1 MQSECLDA
9 YLTTI
14 ERMNHATAHVYKRR
28 LRNFENFSLL
38 QYDTNTDNLINRINS
53 RALDAYQLL
62 NKYVSYLQYHHN
74 LSPLSL
80 KQEVITAKNLL
91 EYHDVDISP
100 RKFKLK
106 VKLPKVIRKNKQA
119 LSKDDVVNI
128 LNSCSEIR
136 LKTYVMLL
144 AATGMRAVEALSI
157 RIKDIDFKSSPPQ
170 VFLRG
175 QFTKT
180 RVDRTVI
187 LTEEVAKQLTIWI
200 DYKYRTRRVSYYDTA
215 EGKSVTQLRTPQ
227 KDGRD
232 LLFAVYQSLQNPNP
246 ENLYVDLRDAF
257 GKTLDRIG
265 MGAKEESI
273 VNPNSDK
280 RYRGRRCI
288 TLHSFRRYVK
298 STISDLGYSD
308 FSEYYIGH
316 SSVSTYYRKTDKQKI
331 ELFSKIEPHLTFLDY
346 PTLERKGAAV
356 EAKVENLEQ
365 ENQRLRHS
373 DQLKED
379 ALATLSD
386 QVMKLMVE
394 VKELKKR

>member
-1 MQSECLDA
+1 M
-9 YLTTI
+9 TT
-14 ERMNHATAHVYKRR
+14 ERMNHATAYVYNKR
-28 LRNFENFSLL
+28 LKNFDNFSLL
-38 QYDTNTDNLINRINS
+38 QYHSNVDNLINLIN
-53 RALDAYQLL
+53 AKELDSYQVL

-80 KQEVITAKNLL
+80 KQEVITAKNLF

-100 RKFKLK
+100 RKFKIK

-119 LSKDDVVNI
+119 LSKDDIVNI

-144 AATGMRAVEALSI
+144 AATGMRAIEALSI
-157 RIKDIDFKSSPPQ
+157 RIKDINFESSPPQ

-175 QFTKT
+175 EFTKT

-187 LTEEVAKQLTIWI
+187 LTKELAKQLTIWI
-200 DYKYRTRRVSYYDTA
+200 DYKYRTRRVSYYDKA
-215 EGKSVTQLRTPQ
+215 GGKSVTQLRTPQ
-227 KDGRD
+227 KSGCD
-232 LLFAVYQSLQNPNP
+232 LLFTVYQLQNPKP

-265 MGAKEESI
+265 MGAKEEPI

-280 RYRGRRCI
+280 RYRARRRI

-316 SSVSTYYRKTDKQKI
+316 SSVSTYYRKTDKEKI
-331 ELFSKIEPHLTFLDY
+331 ELFRKIEPHLTFLDY
-346 PTLERKGAAV
+346 PTLERKGADI
-356 EAKVENLEQ
+356 Q
-365 ENQRLRHS
+365 S
-373 DQLKED
+373 
-379 ALATLSD
+379 
-386 QVMKLMVE
+386 KLDVLDMQ
-394 VKELKKR
+394 K